1 MVSFPPCKINLGL
14 QILSKQPDGYH
25 SIVTCFYP
33 LPWEDVLEILP
44 SDSLMFNQSGNP
56 IAGKLDHNL
65 CLRAY
70 NLLKQD
76 HKLPPVQIHLH
87 KIIPAGAGLGG
98 GSSDAAHTLR
108 LLNAI
113 FALELSQKE
122 LMRYASQL
130 GSDCAFFLEDAPMLG
145 SGRGEIL
152 EPVTVNVKG
161 FYLRLFKPD
170 IHISTAEAYANVIP
184 KNSSVTLR
192 EVIEKPVRSWKEELK
207 NDFENSVFAKYP
219 ILQLIK
225 NELYESGA
233 VYASMSGSG
242 STVFG
247 IFKDDK
253 PGNHFIKESWS
264 GWL

>member
-44 SDSLMFNQSGNP
+44 SGSLMFTQSGNP
-56 IAGKLDHNL
+56 VAGKPEHNL

-70 NLLKQD
+70 HLLKKD

-87 KIIPAGAGLGG
+87 KIIPTGAGLGG

-108 LLNAI
+108 LLNAL
-113 FALELSQKE
+113 FTLELSQTD
-122 LMRYASQL
+122 LMSYASQL
-130 GSDCAFFLEDAPMLG
+130 GSDCAFFLEEAPMLG

-152 EPVTVNVKG
+152 ERVTVNVKG

-184 KNSSVTLR
+184 KVPNVKLR

-207 NDFENSVFAKYP
+207 NDFENSVFMKHP
-219 ILQLIK
+219 ILLSIK

-242 STVFG
+242 SSVFG
-247 IFKDDK
+247 IFEDDK
-253 PGNHFIKESWS
+253 PGNYPIKESWS

>member
-44 SDSLMFNQSGNP
+44 SGSLMFTQSGNP
-56 IAGKLDHNL
+56 VAGKPEHNL

-70 NLLKQD
+70 HLLKQD

-87 KIIPAGAGLGG
+87 KIIPTGAGLGG

-113 FALELSQKE
+113 FTLELSQTD
-122 LMRYASQL
+122 LMSYASQL
-130 GSDCAFFLEDAPMLG
+130 GSDCAFFLEEAPMLG

-152 EPVTVNVKG
+152 ERVNVNVKG

-170 IHISTAEAYANVIP
+170 IHISTVEAYANVILKVP
-184 KNSSVTLR
+184 NVKLR

-207 NDFENSVFAKYP
+207 NDFETSVFVKHP
-219 ILQLIK
+219 ILLSIK

-242 STVFG
+242 SSVFG
-247 IFKDDK
+247 IFEDDK
-253 PGNHFIKESWS
+253 PGNYPIKESWS

>member
-44 SDSLMFNQSGNP
+44 SGSLMFTQSGNP
-56 IAGKLDHNL
+56 VAGKPEHNL

-70 NLLKQD
+70 HLLKED

-87 KIIPAGAGLGG
+87 KIIPTGAGLGG
-98 GSSDAAHTLR
+98 GSSDATHTLR

-113 FALELSQKE
+113 FTLELSQTD
-122 LMRYASQL
+122 LMSYASQL
-130 GSDCAFFLEDAPMLG
+130 GSDCAFFMQEEPMLG

-152 EPVTVNVKG
+152 KPVTVNLKG

-170 IHISTAEAYANVIP
+170 IHISTAESYANVIP
-184 KNSSVTLR
+184 KVPNVKLR

-219 ILQLIK
+219 ILLSIK

-233 VYASMSGSG
+233 VYVSMSGSG
-242 STVFG
+242 SSVFG
-247 IFKDDK
+247 IFEDDK
-253 PGNHFIKESWS
+253 PGSYSMKERWS